1 MTTLAQ
7 SVGEIRKPWKWIAAG
22 GGVLLIWGV
31 VAFPRMRSASLAPQ
45 DLTAR
50 SEPIA
55 GYYSASPSAAHSV
68 GLLQDSTAM
77 KAEAV
82 APPAAPSGPAVPAER
97 KIIRTSSLEMVVQHP
112 ADVADRIAAMA
123 ESLGGYLVS
132 SEGGGQNATSGT
144 LTIRVP
150 AGKFEEARVAIRKL
164 GVRVES
170 EKVEAEDVTR
180 QYVDQEASIRNLKA
194 EEAQYLAILRQ
205 AGTVKD
211 MLNVTEQLSGVRGQI
226 EQQQAEFNAL
236 SRQVETVALTVSLR
250 TEVQAPVSW
259 LNWRPAYQLKLALHD
274 GLESV
279 ADYATVMVGI
289 LFYLPATLLWVG
301 TILAAIVIGWRM
313 VRWAGRRWFGWKEVA
328 VQASQA

>member
-1 MTTLAQ
+1 MTTLGQ
-7 SVGEIRKPWKWIAAG
+7 SVGEIRKPWKWVAG
-22 GGVLLIWGV
+22 GGAILLIWGA
-31 VAFPRMRSASLAPQ
+31 VAFPRMASVSHE
-45 DLTAR
+45 TAQSLR
-50 SEPIA
+50 SEPMAEFYATPPSSGRSVA
-55 GYYSASPSAAHSV
+55 G
-68 GLLQDSTAM
+68 LQDSAAM
-77 KAEAV
+77 KAQSLA
-82 APPAAPSGPAVPAER
+82 APAAAPTAER
-97 KIIRTSSLEMVVQHP
+97 KIIRTSSLAIVVQNP
-112 ADVADRIAAMA
+112 ADVADQIAAMA

-132 SEGGGQNATSGT
+132 SEGGGQAATSGT

-150 AGKFEEARVAIRKL
+150 SARFEEARVAIRKL

-170 EKVEAEDVTR
+170 EKVQAEDVTR
-180 QYVDQEASIRNLKA
+180 QYVDQEASLRNLKA

-205 AGTVKD
+205 SHTVKD

-236 SRQVETVALTVSLR
+236 SKQVDTVALTISLR

-259 LNWRPAYQLKLALHD
+259 LNWRPGYQMKLALHD

-313 VRWAGRRWFGWKEVA
+313 VRWVGRRWFGWGTVVA
-328 VQASQA
+328 Q

>member
-7 SVGEIRKPWKWIAAG
+7 SVGEIRNPWKWIAVG
-22 GGVLLIWGV
+22 GLVLLIWGV
-31 VAFPRMRSASLAPQ
+31 VAFPRMRSASVGPQ
-45 DLTAR
+45 DLSVR

-68 GLLQDSTAM
+68 GLVQDTTAM
-77 KAEAV
+77 KAEV
-82 APPAAPSGPAVPAER
+82 VGPSAAPSVPAER

-112 ADVADRIAAMA
+112 ADVAGQIAAMA
-123 ESLGGYLVS
+123 EGLGGYLVS

-150 AGKFEEARVAIRKL
+150 SARFEEARTAIRKL
-164 GVRVES
+164 GVCVES

-180 QYVDQEASIRNLKA
+180 QYVDQEASLRNLKA
-194 EEAQYLAILRQ
+194 EESQYLVILRQ
-205 AGTVKD
+205 AHTVKD

-259 LNWRPAYQLKLALHD
+259 LNWRPGYQLKLALHD

-279 ADYATVMVGI
+279 ADYATAMIGI

-301 TILAAIVIGWRM
+301 TILAVIVIGWRM
-313 VRWAGRRWFGWKEVA
+313 VRWVGRRWFGWGAVVA
-328 VQASQA
+328 

>member
-7 SVGEIRKPWKWIAAG
+7 SVGEIRKPWKWLAAG
-22 GGVLLIWGV
+22 GAVLLIWGA
-31 VAFPRMRSASLAPQ
+31 VAFPRMAADRPESLPLMRAQQRSTTRGYMTSAGAPQSASLA
-45 DLTAR
+45 
-50 SEPIA
+50 
-55 GYYSASPSAAHSV
+55 
-68 GLLQDSTAM
+68 LQDADAM
-77 KAEAV
+77 KAEAL
-82 APPAAPSGPAVPAER
+82 APPPPAAAPVAER

-112 ADVADRIAAMA
+112 ADVADQIATMA
-123 ESLGGYLVS
+123 EHMGGYLVS
-132 SEGGGQNATSGT
+132 SEGGGQNTTSGT

-150 AGKFEEARVAIRKL
+150 SARFEEARASIRKL

-170 EKVEAEDVTR
+170 EKVAAEDVTR
-180 QYVDQEASIRNLKA
+180 QYVDQEASLRNLKA

-205 AGTVKD
+205 SHTVKD

-236 SRQVETVALTVSLR
+236 SRQVETVALTISLR

-274 GLESV
+274 GLESL

-289 LFYLPATLLWVG
+289 LFYLPATLLWAG
-301 TILAAIVIGWRM
+301 TILAAIVIGWRA
-313 VRWAGRRWFGWKEVA
+313 VRWAGRRWFGWDGAVA
-328 VQASQA
+328 Q